1 MIFKNRDFVLY
12 SFNKRFIHNVY
23 LTLALL
29 LGSIGT
35 SWGND
40 FLKGLNAYH
49 SSDFATALSE
59 WTPLAEQGHSPSQ
72 YNLRFMHYKGEG
84 VPQDYEAAVK
94 WYTRAAEQQH
104 IDARFRL
111 GVMYWSGIGGLQ
123 DYEAALKW
131 YTRAAEQGDSNA
143 QNNLGV
149 MFANGQGVPE
159 DFIYAHMWVNISALN
174 GNANGRKSREIIEK
188 RMIAAQIGI
197 AEELAQKCAWNH
209 IKIC

>member
-1 MIFKNRDFVLY
+1 MKNLATTL
-12 SFNKRFIHNVY
+12 S
-23 LTLALL
+23 LTLVLL

-49 SSDFATALSE
+49 SGDFATALSQ
-59 WTPLAEQGHSPSQ
+59 WKPLVEQGHSPSQ
-72 YNLRFMHYKGEG
+72 YNLGFMHYKGEG

-94 WYTRAAEQQH
+94 WYT
-104 IDARFRL
+104 L
-111 GVMYWSGIGGLQ
+111 
-123 DYEAALKW
+123 
-131 YTRAAEQGDSNA
+131 AAEQGDSNA

-149 MFANGQGVPE
+149 MFANGQGGPE
-159 DFIYAHMWVNISALN
+159 DFIYAQMWFSISALN

-197 AEELAQKCAWNH
+197 AEDLAQKCARNQY
-209 IKIC
+209 KDC

>member
-1 MIFKNRDFVLY
+1 MKNIATTLSLTFV
-12 SFNKRFIHNVY
+12 
-23 LTLALL
+23 LL

-49 SSDFATALSE
+49 SGDFVTATRE
-59 WTPLAEQGHSPSQ
+59 WKPLAEQGHSPSQ
-72 YNLRFMHYKGEG
+72 YNLGFMHYNGEG

-94 WYTRAAEQQH
+94 WYTRAAEQDH
-104 IDARFRL
+104 IDAQFRL
-111 GVMYWSGIGGLQ
+111 GTMYWSGIGVLR
-123 DYEAALKW
+123 DYKAALKW
-131 YTRAAEQGDSNA
+131 YTLAAEQGDSNA

-149 MFANGQGVPE
+149 MYANGQGVPE
-159 DFIYAHMWVNISALN
+159 DFIYAHMWFSISALN

-197 AEELAQKCAWNH
+197 AEELAQKCARNQYRD
-209 IKIC
+209 C